1 MKTIDRL
8 DDIKGSLYELEDLNA
23 RDPEAFTKW
32 AHMLDAVATAI
43 CEVNDAV
50 TEEIQKR

>member
-1 MKTIDRL
+1 MKTTDRL
-8 DDIKGSLYELEDLNA
+8 DDIKESLWELENLNA
-23 RDPEAFTKW
+23 RYPEAFTKW

-50 TEEIQKR
+50 TEEIQKQ